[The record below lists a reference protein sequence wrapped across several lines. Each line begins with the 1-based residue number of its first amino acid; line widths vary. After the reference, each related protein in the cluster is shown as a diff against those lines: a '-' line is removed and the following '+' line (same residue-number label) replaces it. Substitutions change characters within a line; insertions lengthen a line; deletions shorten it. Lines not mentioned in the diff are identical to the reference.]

1 MNYALN
7 DNIATLTLDDGKANA
22 VSHTLIDEL
31 NAALDQAETEA
42 SALVLLGR
50 PGVFSA
56 GFDLKE
62 IQKGAEASAAL
73 VGRGAEMFYRLFN
86 YPLPLIA
93 GCTGHAMAAGAFI
106 LLSCD
111 TRVGVRGEFKLGLN
125 ETAIG
130 MSLPVFGLELA
141 RNRLSKRHLTAAV
154 IQSRFFDPESAVDA
168 GYLDE
173 TVEAGELEARCREL
187 ATALSALPTAA
198 YARMK
203 RDLRRAPLET
213 IKASLG
219 E

>member
-7 DNIATLTLDDGKANA
+7 DKIATITLDDGKANA
-22 VSHTLIDEL
+22 VSHTLIDAL
-31 NAALDQAETEA
+31 NTALDQAESEA
-42 SALVLLGR
+42 TAVVLLGR
-50 PGVFSA
+50 SGVFSA

-62 IQKGAEASAAL
+62 IQKGPDAAAAL

-111 TRVGVRGEFKLGLN
+111 TRVGVRGDFKLGLN

-154 IQSRFFDPESAVDA
+154 VQSRLYDPASAIDA

-173 TVEAGELEARCREL
+173 TVDVGELEARCHEL
-187 ATALSALPTAA
+187 ATGLSALPTAA

-203 RDLRRAPLET
+203 RDLRQAPLET

>member
-1 MNYALN
+1 
-7 DNIATLTLDDGKANA
+7 
-22 VSHTLIDEL
+22 
-31 NAALDQAETEA
+31 
-42 SALVLLGR
+42 
-50 PGVFSA
+50 
-56 GFDLKE
+56 
-62 IQKGAEASAAL
+62 
-73 VGRGAEMFYRLFN
+73 
-86 YPLPLIA
+86 
-93 GCTGHAMAAGAFI
+93 MAAGAFI

-111 TRVGVRGEFKLGLN
+111 TRVGVRGDFKLGLN

-154 IQSRFFDPESAVDA
+154 VQSRLYDPASAVDA

-173 TVEAGELEARCREL
+173 TVDVGELEARCREL
-187 ATALSALPTAA
+187 ATGLSALPTAA

-203 RDLRRAPLET
+203 RDLRQAPLET

>member
-1 MNYALN
+1 MKYALN
-7 DNIATLTLDDGKANA
+7 DKIATITLDDGKANA
-22 VSHTLIDEL
+22 VSHTLIDTL
-31 NAALDQAETEA
+31 NTALDQAETEA
-42 SALVLLGR
+42 TAVVLLGR
-50 PGVFSA
+50 TGIFSA

-62 IQKGAEASAAL
+62 IQKGPDAAAAL

-111 TRVGVRGEFKLGLN
+111 TRVGVRGDFKLGLN

-154 IQSRFFDPESAVDA
+154 VQSRLYDPASAVDS

-173 TVEAGELEARCREL
+173 TVDVDELEARCHDL
-187 ATALSALPTAA
+187 ATELSALPTAA

-203 RDLRRAPLET
+203 RDLRQATLET